1 MYYSAIIYK
10 KTGFFMGS
18 LTVNKQKLKSFTIAT
33 KPIMEKYLAKI
44 DVDLSDYTFAANY
57 IWLANC
63 SGFYAVINKCFCL
76 FIMTGGE
83 LTMLLPPLGKK
94 KHITE
99 AIAKC
104 FEVMNAN
111 NSSPYYSRIDYVQGS
126 MLEEFLQNSDEA
138 ESMFEML
145 ESYVIEKKLVDYI
158 YEVNALIEL
167 RGNSYHTKRTEI
179 NKFVKSYSDYVIER
193 LDSVRHKDEIVN
205 LFNKWVSDRIK
216 YMPKEEAE
224 VFLEGIHQ
232 ERHAIKHMLKYYEE
246 LSLIGIVIYI
256 NGELKGFTVGERI
269 NKNMATVIIEKT
281 DFEILG
287 CAQFI
292 FREFSKMLKEHYGVE
307 YVNVGDDMGFENLRK
322 VKMSYRPFKL
332 VPKYTIYQK

>member
-1 MYYSAIIYK
+1 
-10 KTGFFMGS
+10 MGS
-18 LTVNKQKLKSFTIAT
+18 LTVNKQKLKRFSIAT
-33 KPIMEKYLAKI
+33 KPIMEKYLSKL

-57 IWLANC
+57 IWLANS
-63 SGFYAVINKCFCL
+63 SGFYAIINKCFCL

-94 KHITE
+94 KNVTGAMI
-99 AIAKC
+99 KC

-111 NSSPYYSRIDYVQGS
+111 NSSPYYSRIDYVQAS
-126 MLEEFLQNSDEA
+126 MIEEFVQSADEA
-138 ESMFEML
+138 ESMFQML
-145 ESYVIEKKLVDYI
+145 ENYLVEKKLVDYV

-179 NKFVKSYSDYVIER
+179 NKFMKSYPDYVVEQ
-193 LDSVRHKDEIVN
+193 LDSVKHKEEIMH
-205 LFNKWVSDRIK
+205 LFNKWVSDRVK

-232 ERHAIKHMLKYYEE
+232 ERHAIKQMFKHYDE
-246 LSLIGIVIYI
+246 LSLIGLVIYI
-256 NGELKGFTVGERI
+256 NGELKGFTVGEKI
-269 NKNMATVIIEKT
+269 SKDTATVIIEKT
-281 DFEILG
+281 DFEVLG

-292 FREFSKMLKEHYGVE
+292 FREFSKILKEHYGVA
-307 YVNVGDDMGFENLRK
+307 YINVGDDMGFENLRK

>member
-1 MYYSAIIYK
+1 
-10 KTGFFMGS
+10 MGS
-18 LTVNKQKLKSFTIAT
+18 LTVNKQKLKRFTIAT
-33 KPIMEKYLAKI
+33 KPVMEKYLSKI

-57 IWLANC
+57 IWLANS

-94 KHITE
+94 KYTTE
-99 AIAKC
+99 AMVKC
-104 FEVMNAN
+104 FQIMNAN
-111 NSSPYYSRIDYVQGS
+111 NSSPYYSRIDYVQGF
-126 MLEEFLQNSDEA
+126 MIEEFVQSADEA

-145 ESYVIEKKLVDYI
+145 ENYVVEKKLVDYV
-158 YEVNALIEL
+158 YEVNALIDL

-179 NKFVKSYSDYVIER
+179 NKFMKSYPDYVVEE
-193 LDSVRHKDEIVN
+193 LDSIRHKDEIMH
-205 LFNKWVSDRIK
+205 LFDKWVADRVK
-216 YMPKEEAE
+216 YMPKEESE

-232 ERHAIKHMLKYYEE
+232 ERSAIKQMLKHYEV
-246 LSLIGIVIYI
+246 LSLIGLVIYI

-269 NKNMATVIIEKT
+269 NRDTATVIIEKT

-307 YVNVGDDMGFENLRK
+307 YINVGDDMGFENLRK

>member
-1 MYYSAIIYK
+1 
-10 KTGFFMGS
+10 MGS
-18 LTVNKQKLKSFTIAT
+18 LTVNKHKLKRFSIAT

-44 DVDLSDYTFAANY
+44 DVELSDYTFAANY
-57 IWLANC
+57 IWLANS

-94 KHITE
+94 KNITD
-99 AIAKC
+99 AIIKC
-104 FEVMNAN
+104 FEIMNAN
-111 NSSPYYSRIDYVQGS
+111 NSSPYYARIDYVQGF
-126 MLEEFLQNSDEA
+126 MIEEFVQSSDEA

-145 ESYVIEKKLVDYI
+145 EYYIIEKKLVDYV

-179 NKFVKSYSDYVIER
+179 NKFIKSYPDYVVEE
-193 LDSVRHKDEIVN
+193 LDSVRHKDEIMH
-205 LFNKWVSDRIK
+205 LFDKWVSDRVK
-216 YMPKEEAE
+216 YMPKEESE

-232 ERHAIKHMLKYYEE
+232 ERSAIKQMIKHYEA
-246 LSLIGIVIYI
+246 LSLIGLVIYI

-269 NKNMATVIIEKT
+269 NPDTATVIIEKT

-292 FREFSKMLKEHYGVE
+292 FREFSKMLKERYDVE
-307 YVNVGDDMGFENLRK
+307 YINVGDDMGFENLRK